1 MDRLTQFR
9 SHLLLLVF
17 CGILGIFAFNLYNK
31 QVYETE
37 GKTADNA
44 TYYTTWTYVKAARG
58 DILDRNG
65 NVLVGNR
72 ASYNLVVNHY
82 VLASSSSPNQDIY
95 RLMMLCKDMGIEY
108 TDRFPVTKERPF
120 TYTLDQ
126 YNSTWQ
132 GYFQTYLKERGD
144 LDSDISA
151 PLLIEQL
158 RKSYSIPEE
167 WSDEEA
173 RLVLGIR
180 YEMSLRNCTKLPN
193 YVFIADAKDEELSA
207 IVELNIPGMSVESST
222 VREYHTDYAA
232 HILGYTGA
240 MDEKQWAHYK
250 ELGYSMD
257 AEVGQSGFELAFE
270 EYLHGIDGI
279 RVDKVAPDGTV
290 IDSYY
295 KKEPIAG
302 NNVEVTIDI
311 GLQQVAEEQLEK
323 VILGLRNDPDPKA
336 KGKDAEGGAVVV
348 MDPNNGQIL
357 ACASYPTY
365 NLATFRQDYDLLKE
379 DPSKPMYNRAFQ
391 AAYPPGST
399 FKMAMVI
406 AATQAGVINMETKI
420 EDKGLF
426 DKYLK
431 SAGFD
436 ATCLIYSSAG
446 LTHGFINAR
455 EALCVSCNYF
465 FYEVAD
471 NINFNWKFMD
481 DAAKGLGLGEL
492 TGIELAEKQG
502 QRANPE
508 TKKKLY
514 DEDHR
519 AWTAADN
526 ITSAIGQND
535 HRYTPLQLCVYTT
548 TLANQGTRYSA
559 TFLNRVVSTD
569 YRSLVLENEKEIASV
584 MEIPLD
590 AILSYQEGMQMV
602 AHYNT
607 LEMSGTAAKDELFRY
622 YPIQIC
628 AKTGTAET
636 GINGQDNNG
645 AFLCYAPADDPQIA
659 IAVYGEKSG
668 SGSVMGKVAKGI
680 LDVFFDVGKA
690 AEIPTYE
697 NTVS

>member
-9 SHLLLLVF
+9 SHILLLIF
-17 CGILGIFAFNLYNK
+17 CGILGFFAFNLYK
-31 QVYETE
+31 EQVVETD

-72 ASYNLVVNHY
+72 ASYNLVINHY
-82 VLASSSSPNQDIY
+82 VLASSTSPNRDIY
-95 RLMMLCKDMGIEY
+95 KLMMLCKEMDIEY
-108 TDRFPVTKERPF
+108 TDRFPITKERPF

-132 GYFQTYLKERGD
+132 GYFQKYLKERGD

-173 RLVLGIR
+173 RLVLGVR
-180 YEMSLRNCTKLPN
+180 YEMSLRNYTKLPN
-193 YVFIADAKDEELSA
+193 YIFIADAKDEELSA
-207 IVELNIPGMSVESST
+207 IVELNIPGMNVESST
-222 VREYHTDYAA
+222 VREYYTEYGA

-240 MDEKQWAHYK
+240 MDEDQWAYYQ

-279 RVDKVAPDGTV
+279 RVDKVTPDGTV
-290 IDSYY
+290 IESTYR
-295 KKEPIAG
+295 KEPIAG

-311 GLQQVAEEQLEK
+311 HLQQVAEEQLAA
-323 VILGLRNDPDPKA
+323 VIEGLRNDPDPTA

-365 NLATFRQDYDLLKE
+365 NLATFRQDYDILKE
-379 DPSKPMYNRAFQ
+379 DPEKPMYNRAFQ

-399 FKMAMVI
+399 FKMTMVI
-406 AATQAGVINMETKI
+406 AATQAGIINMDTKI
-420 EDKGLF
+420 EDKGWF

-431 SAGFD
+431 TAGFD

-446 LTHGFINAR
+446 LTHGHINAR

-465 FYEVAD
+465 FYELSD
-471 NINFNWKFMD
+471 HLLFNWKFMD

-548 TLANQGTRYSA
+548 TLANQGVRYRA

-590 AILSYQEGMQMV
+590 AVLSYQEGMQMV

-607 LEMSGTAAKDELFRY
+607 LEMRGTGAQIFQH

-668 SGSVMGKVAKGI
+668 SGSVMGNVAKGI

>member
-1 MDRLTQFR
+1 MERLTQFR
-9 SHLLLLVF
+9 SHLLLLIF
-17 CGILGIFAFNLYNK
+17 ACILGFFVFNLYQK
-31 QVYETE
+31 QVVETD
-37 GKTADNA
+37 GQVADNS
-44 TYYTTWTYVKAARG
+44 TTYTTWTYVKAARG

-72 ASYNLVVNHY
+72 ASYNLVINHY
-82 VLASSSSPNQDIY
+82 VLASSNTPNQDIY
-95 RLMMLCKDMGIEY
+95 DLMMLCKEKGIEY
-108 TDRFPVTKERPF
+108 TDRFPITKERPF

-132 GYFQTYLKERGD
+132 GYFQKFLKQRGD

-158 RKSYSIPEE
+158 RKSYGIPEE
-167 WSDEEA
+167 WSDEDA

-180 YEMSLRNCTKLPN
+180 YEMSLRNCTNLPN
-193 YVFIADAKDEELSA
+193 YIFIADAKDEELSA
-207 IVELNIPGMSVESST
+207 VVELNIPGMNVESST
-222 VREYHTDYAA
+222 VREYYTEYAA

-240 MDEKQWAHYK
+240 MDQEQWDYYK

-279 RVDKVAPDGTV
+279 RVDKVTPDGTIV
-290 IDSYY
+290 ESTY
-295 KKEPIAG
+295 KKVPVAG

-311 GLQQVAEEQLEK
+311 NLQQVAEEQLAS
-323 VILGLRNDPDPKA
+323 VIESLKNDPDPKA

-348 MDPNNGQIL
+348 MDPKTGQIL

-365 NLATFRQDYDLLKE
+365 NLATFREDYDLLKD
-379 DPSKPMYNRAFQ
+379 DPAKPLYNRAFQ
-391 AAYPPGST
+391 AAYAPGST

-406 AATQAGVINMETKI
+406 AATQAGIINMDSLI

-436 ATCLIYSSAG
+436 ATCLVYSSAG
-446 LTHGFINAR
+446 VTHGWINAR
-455 EALCVSCNYF
+455 QALCVSCNYF
-465 FYEVAD
+465 FYELAD
-471 NINFNWKFMD
+471 NANFNWKHMD

-492 TGIELAEKQG
+492 TGIELYEKQG

-514 DEDHR
+514 DKDHQ
-519 AWTAADN
+519 AWTAADA
-526 ITSAIGQND
+526 ITSSIGQND
-535 HRYTPLQLCVYTT
+535 HRFTPLQLCVYTT

-569 YRSLVLENEKEIASV
+569 YRSLVMENEKEIASV
-584 MEIPLD
+584 MEIPND
-590 AILSYQEGMQMV
+590 AVLSYMEGMQMV
-602 AHYNT
+602 ASYYDGA
-607 LEMSGTAAKDELFRY
+607 LKGTAFNVFQN
-622 YPIQIC
+622 YPIAVC
-628 AKTGTAET
+628 AKTGTAQT
-636 GINGQDNNG
+636 GINGQDDNG
-645 AFLCYAPADDPQIA
+645 AFLCFAPANDPQIA
-659 IAVYGEKSG
+659 IAVYGEKAG
-668 SGSVMGKVAKGI
+668 SGSVMGNVAKGI
-680 LDVFFDVGKA
+680 LDSFFEVGA
-690 AEIPTYE
+690 AGDIQTYE
-697 NTVS
+697 NTMS

>member
-1 MDRLTQFR
+1 MERLTQFR
-9 SHLLLLVF
+9 SRVLLLFF
-17 CGILGIFAFNLYNK
+17 CGILGFFAFNLYNK
-31 QVYETE
+31 QVFETE

-82 VLASSSSPNQDIY
+82 VLASSNTPNQDIY
-95 RLMMLCKDMGIEY
+95 DLVMLCKDLGIEY
-108 TDRFPVTKERPF
+108 TDRFPITKERPF

-132 GYFQTYLKERGD
+132 GYFQKFLQERGN

-151 PLLIEQL
+151 PLLVEQL
-158 RKSYSIPEE
+158 RKSYGIPEE
-167 WSDEEA
+167 WSDEDA
-173 RLVLGIR
+173 RLVLGVR
-180 YEMSLRNCTKLPN
+180 YEMSLRNCTNLPT

-207 IVELNIPGMSVESST
+207 IVELNIPGMNVESST
-222 VREYHTDYAA
+222 VREYHTEFAA

-240 MDEKQWAHYK
+240 MDQKQWEYYK

-290 IDSYY
+290 IESTYR
-295 KKEPIAG
+295 KEPIAG

-311 GLQQVAEEQLEK
+311 NLQQVAEEQLAS
-323 VILGLRNDPDPKA
+323 VLDGLRNDPNPTA

-348 MDPNNGQIL
+348 MDPKTGQIL

-365 NLATFRQDYDLLKE
+365 NLATFREDYDILKD
-379 DPSKPMYNRAFQ
+379 DPSKPLYNRAFQ

-399 FKMAMVI
+399 FKMTMVI
-406 AATQAGVINMETKI
+406 AATQAGIINMETEI
-420 EDKGLF
+420 QDMGLF

-431 SAGFD
+431 TAGFK
-436 ATCLIYSSAG
+436 ASCLAFSSAG
-446 LTHGFINAR
+446 TTHGFITAR

-465 FYEVAD
+465 FYELSDHV
-471 NINFNWKFMD
+471 NFSWEFMD
-481 DAAKGLGLGEL
+481 NAAKGLGLGEP
-492 TGIELAEKQG
+492 TGIELAEKTG
-502 QRANPE
+502 QRANPA

-514 DEDHR
+514 DKDHQ

-526 ITSAIGQND
+526 ITSSIGQND
-535 HRYTPLQLCVYTT
+535 HRFTPLQLCVYAT
-548 TLANQGTRYSA
+548 TLANKGTRYSA

-569 YRSLVLENEKEIASV
+569 YRSLVMENEKQIASI
-584 MEIPLD
+584 MEIPND
-590 AILSYQEGMQMV
+590 AVISYMEGMQMV
-602 AHYNT
+602 ASYNDGN
-607 LEMSGTAAKDELFRY
+607 LKGTAFNVFQG

-628 AKTGTAET
+628 AKTGTAQT
-636 GINGQDNNG
+636 GINGQDDNG
-645 AFLCYAPADDPQIA
+645 AFLCFAPANDPQIT
-659 IAVYGEKSG
+659 IAVYGEKAG
-668 SGSVMGKVAKGI
+668 SGSVMGNVAKGI
-680 LDVFFDVGKA
+680 LNAFFDVGA
-690 AEIPTYE
+690 AGEVQTYE
-697 NTVS
+697 NTMS

>member
-1 MDRLTQFR
+1 MERLTQFR
-9 SHLLLLVF
+9 SHLLLMIF
-17 CGILGIFAFNLYNK
+17 CGILGIFVFNLYNK
-31 QVYETE
+31 QVQETG
-37 GKTADNA
+37 GKIADNS
-44 TYYTTWTYVKAARG
+44 TTYTTWTYVKAARG

-72 ASYNLVVNHY
+72 ASYNLVINHY
-82 VLASSSSPNQDIY
+82 VLASSNSPNEDIY
-95 RLMMLCKDMGIEY
+95 KLMMLCKEMGIEY

-132 GYFQTYLKERGD
+132 GYFQTYLKQRGD

-151 PLLIEQL
+151 PLLVEQL

-180 YEMSLRNCTKLPN
+180 YEMSLRNCTNLPN

-207 IVELNIPGMSVESST
+207 IVELNIPGMNVESST
-222 VREYHTDYAA
+222 VREYYTDFAA

-240 MDEKQWAHYK
+240 MDEEQWAHYK

-257 AEVGQSGFELAFE
+257 AEVGQAGFEKAFE

-279 RVDKVAPDGTV
+279 RVDKVTPDGTV
-290 IDSYY
+290 VESTY
-295 KKEPIAG
+295 KKVPVAG

-311 GLQQVAEEQLEK
+311 NLQQIAEEKLAEVLE
-323 VILGLRNDPDPKA
+323 GLRNDPNPEA

-348 MDPNNGQIL
+348 MDPRSGQIL

-379 DPSKPMYNRAFQ
+379 DPMKPMYNRAFQ

-399 FKMAMVI
+399 FKIAMVI
-406 AATQAGVINMETKI
+406 AATRAGIINMETEI
-420 EDKGLF
+420 QDKGLF

-431 SAGFD
+431 TAGFK
-436 ATCLIYSSAG
+436 ASCLAYSSAG
-446 LTHGFINAR
+446 TTHGFINAR

-465 FYEVAD
+465 FYELGDHV
-471 NINFNWKFMD
+471 NFSWEYM
-481 DAAKGLGLGEL
+481 DAAAKDLGLGEH
-492 TGIELAEKQG
+492 TGIELPEKKG
-502 QRANPE
+502 QRANPQ
-508 TKKKLY
+508 TKKELY

-535 HRYTPLQLCVYTT
+535 HRFTPLQLCVYAS

-569 YRSLVLENEKEIASV
+569 YRSLVLKNEKKIANV

-602 AHYNT
+602 AHYWT
-607 LEMSGTAAKDELFRY
+607 PEMRGTAAQIFQY
-622 YPIQIC
+622 YPIRIC
-628 AKTGTAET
+628 AKTGTAQT
-636 GINGQDNNG
+636 GINGQDDNG

-668 SGSVMGKVAKGI
+668 SGSVMGNVAKGI
-680 LDVFFDVGKA
+680 LDAYFDVGEA
-690 AEIPTYE
+690 GELPTYE
-697 NTVS
+697 NTMS

>member
-1 MDRLTQFR
+1 MERLTQFR
-9 SHLLLLVF
+9 SHLLLLIF
-17 CGILGIFAFNLYNK
+17 CGILGIFVFNLYNK
-31 QVYETE
+31 QVYETD
-37 GKTADNA
+37 GKIADNS
-44 TYYTTWTYVKAARG
+44 TTYTTWTYVKAARG

-72 ASYNLVVNHY
+72 ASYNLVINHY
-82 VLASSSSPNQDIY
+82 VLASSNSPNEDIY
-95 RLMMLCKDMGIEY
+95 KLMMLCKEMGIEY

-132 GYFQTYLKERGD
+132 GYFQTYLKQRGD

-151 PLLIEQL
+151 PLLVEQL

-180 YEMSLRNCTKLPN
+180 YEMSLRNCTNLPN

-207 IVELNIPGMSVESST
+207 IVELNIPGMNVESST
-222 VREYHTDYAA
+222 VREYYTDFAA

-240 MDEKQWAHYK
+240 MDEEQWAHYK

-257 AEVGQSGFELAFE
+257 AEVGQAGFEKAFE

-279 RVDKVAPDGTV
+279 RVDKVTPDGTV
-290 IDSYY
+290 VESTY
-295 KKEPIAG
+295 KKVPVAG

-311 GLQQVAEEQLEK
+311 NLQQIAEEKLAEVLE
-323 VILGLRNDPDPKA
+323 GLRNDPNPEA

-348 MDPNNGQIL
+348 MDPRTGQIL

-365 NLATFRQDYDLLKE
+365 NLATFRQDYDILKE
-379 DPSKPMYNRAFQ
+379 DPMKPMYNRAFQ

-399 FKMAMVI
+399 FKIAMVV
-406 AATQAGVINMETKI
+406 AATKAGVINMETKI

-431 SAGFD
+431 TAGFK
-436 ATCLIYSSAG
+436 ASCLAYSSAG
-446 LTHGFINAR
+446 TTHGFITAK

-465 FYEVAD
+465 FYELGD
-471 NINFNWKFMD
+471 HLNFSWEDM
-481 DAAKGLGLGEL
+481 DAAAKDLGLGEH
-492 TGIELAEKQG
+492 TGIELPEKLG
-502 QRANPE
+502 QRANPQ

-514 DEDHR
+514 DKDHQ

-535 HRYTPLQLCVYTT
+535 HRFTPLQLCVYAS
-548 TLANQGTRYSA
+548 TLANQGTRYNA

-569 YRSLVLENEKEIASV
+569 YRSLVLKNEKKIANV

-602 AHYNT
+602 AHYWT
-607 LEMSGTAAKDELFRY
+607 PEMRGTAAQIFQY
-622 YPIQIC
+622 YPIRIC
-628 AKTGTAET
+628 AKTGTAQT
-636 GINGQDNNG
+636 GINGQDDNG

-668 SGSVMGKVAKGI
+668 SGSVMGNVAKGI
-680 LDVFFDVGKA
+680 LDAYFDVGEA
-690 AEIPTYE
+690 GELPTYE
-697 NTVS
+697 NTMS

>member
-9 SHLLLLVF
+9 SHVLLLIF
-17 CGILGIFAFNLYNK
+17 CCILGFFAFNLYNK

-82 VLASSSSPNQDIY
+82 VLSSSNSPNQDIY
-95 RLMMLCKDMGIEY
+95 KLMMLCKEMGIEY
-108 TDRFPVTKERPF
+108 TDRFPITKERPF

-132 GYFQTYLKERGD
+132 GYFQKYLKERGD

-173 RLVLGIR
+173 RLVLGVR
-180 YEMSLRNCTKLPN
+180 YEMSLRNYTNLPN
-193 YVFIADAKDEELSA
+193 YIFIADAKDEELSA
-207 IVELNIPGMSVESST
+207 IVELNIPGMNVESST
-222 VREYHTDYAA
+222 VREYYTDYAA

-240 MDEKQWAHYK
+240 MDESQWAYYK

-279 RVDKVAPDGTV
+279 RVDKVTPDGTV
-290 IDSYY
+290 IESTY

-311 GLQQVAEEQLEK
+311 ALQQVAEEQLAA
-323 VILGLRNDPDPKA
+323 VIEGLQNDPDPKA

-365 NLATFRQDYDLLKE
+365 NLATFRQDYEILKE
-379 DPSKPMYNRAFQ
+379 DKTKPMYNRAFQ

-406 AATQAGVINMETKI
+406 AGTQAGVINMETLI

-431 SAGFD
+431 TAGFD

-446 LTHGFINAR
+446 LTHGWIDAKQ
-455 EALCVSCNYF
+455 ALCVSCNYF
-465 FYEVAD
+465 FYEIAD
-471 NINFNWKFMD
+471 NVNFSWKFMD
-481 DAAKGLGLGEL
+481 EAAKGLGLGEL

-514 DEDHR
+514 DKDHQ

-548 TLANQGTRYSA
+548 TLANQGVRYRA

-569 YRSLVLENEKEIASV
+569 YRSLVLENEKEIANV
-584 MEIPLD
+584 MDIPLD
-590 AILSYQEGMQMV
+590 AVLSYQEGMQMV

-607 LEMSGTAAKDELFRY
+607 VEMRGTGAQIFQH
-622 YPIQIC
+622 YPITIC

-668 SGSVMGKVAKGI
+668 SGSVMGNVAKGI

-690 AEIPTYE
+690 AEITTYE
-697 NTVS
+697 NTIS